1 MAAGSPNLESKDFVQ
16 LIREANKLCG
26 LDDDENGYVIV
37 TLKML
42 TLKKKR
48 YHNPHAYYTLDD
60 FKRDTKTVT
69 KQKVYKH
76 FITPHHRRTVRK

>member
-1 MAAGSPNLESKDFVQ
+1 MAAGFPNLESKDFMQ
-16 LIREANKLCG
+16 LMREANDLCG
-26 LDDDENGYVIV
+26 HYDENGYLIV

-42 TLKKKR
+42 TFKKKR

-60 FKRDTKTVT
+60 LKRDTKTVS